1 MFLFENLVAE
11 RSRRPTRRRGRSH
24 RRLGRR
30 GLAWRRRGR
39 GLALNLRWRLNF
51 DATRFECR
59 GQVLLGLDEALLLS
73 REPFPL
79 RCESRQLLTEDLLQ
93 FDKGFVLRG
102 RLLLAGVHFLADLQ
116 HLPLPTLAGV
126 GAFVLQLDQLLFPLC
141 PLLSA
146 G

>member
-1 MFLFENLVAE
+1 MFLFETLVSE
-11 RSRRPTRRRGRSH
+11 GCRRPTRRRGRSH
-24 RRLGRR
+24 RRLGRPWF
-30 GLAWRRRGR
+30 ARRRGGR
-39 GLALNLRWRLNF
+39 GLDLDLRWRLNV
-51 DATRFECR
+51 DATRLQGR